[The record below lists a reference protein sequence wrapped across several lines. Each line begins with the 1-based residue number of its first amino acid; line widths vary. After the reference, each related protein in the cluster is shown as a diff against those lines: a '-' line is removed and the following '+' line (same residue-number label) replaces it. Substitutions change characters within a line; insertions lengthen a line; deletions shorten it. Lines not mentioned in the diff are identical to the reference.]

1 MTSRWEN
8 GMMWVISLGRVRV
21 TSLIFVGPWDSI
33 NFTWWGLI
41 SRTELTVM
49 RPDGAPSRLDLFV
62 YGSFLHVQLHYSA
75 SPETR
80 HHFVETRIQIMFNS
94 IRCVYNYKRKTSR
107 AEKRLG
113 EKWPVTVRC
122 HWMYTFRWSN
132 QMRELPRKFTSL
144 AVTPGI
150 DSKDMSLC
158 FYVRDFYDERFVYP
172 SWHHAVRVPM
182 PAVSSDSA
190 LNYPDNCQSIV
201 DSNTNWIKYRKC
213 KYWIIQPK
221 HPKSNTSRIPGI
233 DC

>member
-94 IRCVYNYKRKTSR
+94 IRCVYNYKRKTSW

-113 EKWPVTVRC
+113 EKWRVTVRC

-132 QMRELPRKFTSL
+132 QMTPESSENCRENL
-144 AVTPGI
+144 
-150 DSKDMSLC
+150 
-158 FYVRDFYDERFVYP
+158 
-172 SWHHAVRVPM
+172 HH
-182 PAVSSDSA
+182 
-190 LNYPDNCQSIV
+190 
-201 DSNTNWIKYRKC
+201 
-213 KYWIIQPK
+213 
-221 HPKSNTSRIPGI
+221 
-233 DC
+233 